1 MLHEYIKR
9 FAENQDKNERFLSHA
24 SKNFAS
30 SDVYG
35 NAIIIR
41 ENGDMNDESIKE
53 VGHLLR
59 NGYRA
64 HMSEH
69 NQETSHPLAISFS
82 DMSVWCYECDDYI
95 DSPNLKQIITAC
107 YVSKFGELPPNSSG
121 IQILSD
127 DSGATSSS

>member
-1 MLHEYIKR
+1 MSLNRKSLVLL
-9 FAENQDKNERFLSHA
+9 ANKNERFLSHA

-59 NGYRA
+59 NGYRYG
-64 HMSEH
+64 S
-69 NQETSHPLAISFS
+69 
-82 DMSVWCYECDDYI
+82 
-95 DSPNLKQIITAC
+95 
-107 YVSKFGELPPNSSG
+107 
-121 IQILSD
+121 
-127 DSGATSSS
+127 